1 MNSKTLSVSCAA
13 LIALFVLTAET
24 ARADLLLDVTLNTTP
39 LTTAGAASAAPFALA
54 FQLVAGSQSNNDT
67 ATISDF
73 KFGTG
78 GSAGSGCPA
87 TASPCIFGGASGDIS
102 SSVGLNTSGAFNALV
117 ETFTPGSSLSFLL
130 DLTTNVD
137 TGGTPDAFAFSILDS
152 SGSSIPTLDPTT
164 ADTLLTINI
173 DSARPTILT
182 YATDPSRN
190 TLGGA
195 GPSIT
200 MNAPTAVP
208 PTSPVPEPGALSL
221 LGICVLCARAFRRR
235 GRASLISRL
244 RVP

>member
-1 MNSKTLSVSCAA
+1 MNSKTLSASCAA
-13 LIALFVLTAET
+13 LATLFVLTGGT

-39 LTTAGAASAAPFALA
+39 LTTAGAASAAPFAMA
-54 FQLVAGSQSNNDT
+54 FQLVAGSQPNNNS
-67 ATISDF
+67 ATISHF
-73 KFGTG
+73 KYGTG

-87 TASPCIFGGASGDIS
+87 PVSPCIFGGASGDIS
-102 SSVGLNTSGAFNALV
+102 SSVSLNTSGAFNALV

-152 SGSSIPTLDPTT
+152 SASSIPTLDPTT
-164 ADTLLTINI
+164 ADTLLTINL
-173 DSARPTILT
+173 DSTSPTILT
-182 YATDPSRN
+182 YATDPRRN

-200 MNAPTAVP
+200 MNAPTVAP

-221 LGICVLCARAFRRR
+221 CICVLCAGAFLRR
-235 GRASLISRL
+235 GRKTY
-244 RVP
+244 P